1 MLLDRLQ
8 QLAVKYVF
16 LRRPVQWSLL
26 PVLMLLAWLFLSDS
40 QQAADSYQIPVI
52 LLLLW
57 LLTLYAFFSFFVQV
71 PLRPDAGMPWRQRW
85 GQRLRRAAYGVLA
98 LLMSALSLAL
108 LVISAQLVSAWIRM
122 Y

>member
-8 QLAVKYVF
+8 ELALKYAL
-16 LRRPVQWSLL
+16 LRRPVQGSVIL
-26 PVLMLLAWLFLSDS
+26 VLALLAWLFLSDS
-40 QQAADSYQIPVI
+40 KQAADVYQIPAI

-57 LLTLYAFFSFFVQV
+57 LLTLFAFLSLFVQV
-71 PLRPDAGMPWRQRW
+71 PARPEAGMPWRWRW
-85 GQRLRRAAYGVLA
+85 GLRLRRAAYWVLV

-108 LVISAQLVSAWIRM
+108 LLISGQLVSAWIRM